1 MRKDMN
7 KIKTPVV
14 TRRMTDSAKWR
25 DATLKPLTYA
35 QLRIKALCEG
45 FLRGDIT
52 SKEFKG
58 ELPPILN
65 SRDREKGS
73 LNL

>member
-35 QLRIKALCEG
+35 QLRIKALCES

-65 SRDREKGS
+65 SRDREKRS

>member
-65 SRDREKGS
+65 SRDREKRS